1 MCSVLHVLLVEC
13 WSSRHIN
20 SHDDAASFCPS
31 FNLHSNEILAIP
43 ANSIAYWCCWAS
55 VAAVC
60 WGESL
65 MLSKV
70 KYLVKW
76 IVDYAGPTP
85 SFPKRSWIALA
96 AMITML
102 MGFHVVLV
110 VFIVRVLS
118 IKYAFAMT
126 NHSLW
131 ISSSTKIPCS
141 ESWTLIDEPK

>member
-96 AMITML
+96 AMITCCWWAFML
-102 MGFHVVLV
+102 YSWY
-110 VFIVRVLS
+110 LS
-118 IKYAFAMT
+118 YAFFPS
-126 NHSLW
+126 N
-131 ISSSTKIPCS
+131 
-141 ESWTLIDEPK
+141 TLLQWQTIHCGSHQAPKSHVANPEH